1 MIMYYRL
8 YNFGS
13 CCFLLIFVRTL
24 NFRVLILTFSYNFF
38 RYIYIVKNIE
48 GDGTKM
54 ILERMTL
61 REKCLR
67 KLIS

>member
-13 CCFLLIFVRTL
+13 CCFLLIFGRIL
-24 NFRVLILTFSYNFF
+24 NSTVLILMFSYKFF
-38 RYIYIVKNIE
+38 RYIYIAKNLE